1 MLCFGDLTAM
11 KNSVSHFVLAAST
24 CILLSACSGS
34 TENQG
39 VSVENKSAPQSV
51 ETSKKTPAPQATA
64 AAENNGPA
72 TPCTEVFLTGTGG
85 GPAPQFGNAQSS
97 VFVRSGDTNNGCN
110 SVRLQFD
117 AGRGTLLN
125 LSRIKAPTRPG
136 FVTPPSL
143 SAVFL
148 THGHSDHTSSIPDI
162 IETHWILTKNDGQ
175 FSSLK
180 PPKPKYKKLPVI
192 CFDQTCDVVENALVP
207 WESHEIPSRAE
218 KDQRQVLP
226 AADMK
231 KFKTSTTPQTVW
243 SQGDIKVKAV
253 EVIHIAGSVGYL
265 IETPA
270 GDVCI
275 SGDTAYA
282 ENFMAM
288 CENAEVIIHEV
299 IHPALKNIAQSVAN
313 PDPNFTQVIGN
324 IYKSHTSTDD
334 FGKMNDNDAV
344 MVLTHII
351 PPIGAG
357 GFQGMPLAPQLA
369 KSQTGRKK
377 GPTRSEDFCHAIRK
391 SGFTQALHVGRDLTQ
406 INLKPGNVD
415 VIPPENQTT
424 QCK

>member
-1 MLCFGDLTAM
+1 M

-39 VSVENKSAPQSV
+39 ASVENKSAPQSV

-110 SVRLQFD
+110 AVRLQFD

-226 AADMK
+226 SADMK
-231 KFKTSTTPQTVW
+231 KFQTSTTPQTVW

-270 GDVCI
+270 GDICI
-275 SGDTAYA
+275 SGDTAYS

>member
-175 FSSLK
+175 FSTLK

-226 AADMK
+226 SADMK
-231 KFKTSTTPQTVW
+231 KFQTSTTPQTVW

-275 SGDTAYA
+275 SGDTAYS

-377 GPTRSEDFCHAIRK
+377 GPTRSEDFCHAIRQ

-406 INLKPGNVD
+406 INLKPGNVE
-415 VIPPENQTT
+415 VVPPENQTT
-424 QCK
+424 QCP

>member
-1 MLCFGDLTAM
+1 M

-39 VSVENKSAPQSV
+39 ASVENKSAPQSV

-110 SVRLQFD
+110 AVRLQFD

-226 AADMK
+226 SADMK
-231 KFKTSTTPQTVW
+231 KFQTSTTPQTVW
-243 SQGDIKVKAV
+243 SQGDINVKAV

-275 SGDTAYA
+275 SGDTAYS

-406 INLKPGNVD
+406 INLKPGSVD
-415 VIPPENQTT
+415 VVPPENQTT
-424 QCK
+424 QCP

>member
-1 MLCFGDLTAM
+1 M
-11 KNSVSHFVLAAST
+11 KNRLSHFVLAAST

-39 VSVENKSAPQSV
+39 ASVENKSAPQSV

-110 SVRLQFD
+110 AVRLQFD

-226 AADMK
+226 SADMK

-275 SGDTAYA
+275 SGDTAYS

-377 GPTRSEDFCHAIRK
+377 GPTRSEDFCHAIRQ

-406 INLKPGNVD
+406 INLKPGSVD
-415 VIPPENQTT
+415 VVPPENQTT
-424 QCK
+424 QCP

>member
-1 MLCFGDLTAM
+1 M

-39 VSVENKSAPQSV
+39 ASVENKSAPQSV

-226 AADMK
+226 SADMK
-231 KFKTSTTPQTVW
+231 EFQASATPQTVW

-377 GPTRSEDFCHAIRK
+377 GPTRSEDFCHAIRQ

-415 VIPPENQTT
+415 VVPPENQTT

>member
-1 MLCFGDLTAM
+1 M

-39 VSVENKSAPQSV
+39 ASVENKSAPQSV

-110 SVRLQFD
+110 AVRLQFD

-226 AADMK
+226 SADMK
-231 KFKTSTTPQTVW
+231 KFQTSTTPQTVW

-275 SGDTAYA
+275 SGDTAYS

-377 GPTRSEDFCHAIRK
+377 GPTRSEDFCHAIRQ

-415 VIPPENQTT
+415 VVPPENQTT
-424 QCK
+424 QCP

>member
-1 MLCFGDLTAM
+1 M

-39 VSVENKSAPQSV
+39 ASVENKSAPQSV

-110 SVRLQFD
+110 AVRLQFD

-226 AADMK
+226 SADMK
-231 KFKTSTTPQTVW
+231 KFQTSTTPQTVW

-275 SGDTAYA
+275 SGDTAYS

-415 VIPPENQTT
+415 VVPPENQTT

>member
-1 MLCFGDLTAM
+1 M

-39 VSVENKSAPQSV
+39 ASVENKSAPQSV

-226 AADMK
+226 SADMK
-231 KFKTSTTPQTVW
+231 KFQTSTTPQTVW

-275 SGDTAYA
+275 SGDTAYS

-377 GPTRSEDFCHAIRK
+377 GPTRSEDFCHAIRQ

-406 INLKPGNVD
+406 INLKPGNVE
-415 VIPPENQTT
+415 VVPPENQTT
-424 QCK
+424 QCP